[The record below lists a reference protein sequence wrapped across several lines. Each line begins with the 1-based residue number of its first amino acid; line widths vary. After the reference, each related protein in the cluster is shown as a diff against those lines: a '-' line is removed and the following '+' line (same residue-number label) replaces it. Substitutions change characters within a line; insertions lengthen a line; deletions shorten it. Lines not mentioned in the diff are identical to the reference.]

1 MRDFIITSLQTWD
14 IEIGSTIKNT
24 ALEISKQNR
33 VLYINTPMDIS
44 IRLRGNRQSPSYI
57 RRMAVIK
64 GETSPLRQ
72 INANMWVLDCPF
84 MLFSANF
91 LPAPLF
97 NIVNRKNN
105 ARIARWIV
113 EQAAALDFKN
123 YIHLIDTDIYRS
135 RYLKEYIHPSVSI
148 YYRRDYVIGEAYWR
162 RHGTRLE
169 PELAASADLVLANST
184 RFAAELQAYNPHTY
198 PIETGVNL
206 KLYNPAKKYETPGD
220 MQDIPRPIIG
230 YMGTINST
238 RLDGDLL
245 YQIISQRPDYSFVF
259 TGPEDDIFR
268 RNRIHSLKNA
278 YFTGQKK
285 VDELPAYIA
294 AYDVCIN
301 PQMVNEITDGNYPL
315 KIDEYL
321 AMGKPTVATSTHTM
335 RHIFAN
341 HTHLATTPEEWLSAI
356 DRAVTEADDEE
367 PLFNIVN
374 RKNNARI
381 ARWIVEQAAA
391 LDFKNYIHLID
402 TDIYR
407 SRYLKEYIHPSVS
420 IYYRRDY
427 VIGEAYW
434 RRHGTRLEPEL
445 AASAD
450 LVLANST
457 RFAAELQA
465 YNPHTYPIE
474 TGVNLKL
481 YNPAKKYETPGDMQ
495 DIPRP
500 IIGYMGTINS
510 TRLDGDLLYQI
521 ISQRPDYSFVFTGPE
536 DDIFRRN
543 RIHSLKNAYFT
554 GQKKVDELPAYIAAY
569 DVCIN
574 PQMVNEITD
583 GNYPLKIDE
592 YLAMGKPTV
601 ATSTHTMRH
610 IFANHTHLATTPEE
624 WLSAIDRAVTEA
636 DDEEL
641 AKQRIAF
648 AETHSWGHSVKKIYD
663 IIDNFLKEKAT

>member
-367 PLFNIVN
+367 
-374 RKNNARI
+374 
-381 ARWIVEQAAA
+381 
-391 LDFKNYIHLID
+391 
-402 TDIYR
+402 
-407 SRYLKEYIHPSVS
+407 
-420 IYYRRDY
+420 
-427 VIGEAYW
+427 
-434 RRHGTRLEPEL
+434 
-445 AASAD
+445 
-450 LVLANST
+450 
-457 RFAAELQA
+457 
-465 YNPHTYPIE
+465 
-474 TGVNLKL
+474 
-481 YNPAKKYETPGDMQ
+481 
-495 DIPRP
+495 
-500 IIGYMGTINS
+500 
-510 TRLDGDLLYQI
+510 
-521 ISQRPDYSFVFTGPE
+521 
-536 DDIFRRN
+536 
-543 RIHSLKNAYFT
+543 
-554 GQKKVDELPAYIAAY
+554 
-569 DVCIN
+569 
-574 PQMVNEITD
+574 
-583 GNYPLKIDE
+583 
-592 YLAMGKPTV
+592 
-601 ATSTHTMRH
+601 
-610 IFANHTHLATTPEE
+610 
-624 WLSAIDRAVTEA
+624 
-636 DDEEL
+636 L

-648 AETHSWGHSVKKIYD
+648 AETHSWGHSVKKIYE
-663 IIDNFLKEKAT
+663 IIDSFLKKKTT

>member
-367 PLFNIVN
+367 
-374 RKNNARI
+374 
-381 ARWIVEQAAA
+381 
-391 LDFKNYIHLID
+391 
-402 TDIYR
+402 
-407 SRYLKEYIHPSVS
+407 
-420 IYYRRDY
+420 
-427 VIGEAYW
+427 
-434 RRHGTRLEPEL
+434 
-445 AASAD
+445 
-450 LVLANST
+450 
-457 RFAAELQA
+457 
-465 YNPHTYPIE
+465 
-474 TGVNLKL
+474 
-481 YNPAKKYETPGDMQ
+481 
-495 DIPRP
+495 
-500 IIGYMGTINS
+500 
-510 TRLDGDLLYQI
+510 
-521 ISQRPDYSFVFTGPE
+521 
-536 DDIFRRN
+536 
-543 RIHSLKNAYFT
+543 
-554 GQKKVDELPAYIAAY
+554 
-569 DVCIN
+569 
-574 PQMVNEITD
+574 
-583 GNYPLKIDE
+583 
-592 YLAMGKPTV
+592 
-601 ATSTHTMRH
+601 
-610 IFANHTHLATTPEE
+610 
-624 WLSAIDRAVTEA
+624 
-636 DDEEL
+636 L

-648 AETHSWGHSVKKIYD
+648 AETHSWGHCVKRIYD

>member
-367 PLFNIVN
+367 
-374 RKNNARI
+374 
-381 ARWIVEQAAA
+381 
-391 LDFKNYIHLID
+391 
-402 TDIYR
+402 
-407 SRYLKEYIHPSVS
+407 
-420 IYYRRDY
+420 
-427 VIGEAYW
+427 
-434 RRHGTRLEPEL
+434 
-445 AASAD
+445 
-450 LVLANST
+450 
-457 RFAAELQA
+457 
-465 YNPHTYPIE
+465 
-474 TGVNLKL
+474 
-481 YNPAKKYETPGDMQ
+481 
-495 DIPRP
+495 
-500 IIGYMGTINS
+500 
-510 TRLDGDLLYQI
+510 
-521 ISQRPDYSFVFTGPE
+521 
-536 DDIFRRN
+536 
-543 RIHSLKNAYFT
+543 
-554 GQKKVDELPAYIAAY
+554 
-569 DVCIN
+569 
-574 PQMVNEITD
+574 
-583 GNYPLKIDE
+583 
-592 YLAMGKPTV
+592 
-601 ATSTHTMRH
+601 
-610 IFANHTHLATTPEE
+610 
-624 WLSAIDRAVTEA
+624 
-636 DDEEL
+636 L

-648 AETHSWGHSVKKIYD
+648 AETTAGGTV
-663 IIDNFLKEKAT
+663 

>member
-367 PLFNIVN
+367 
-374 RKNNARI
+374 
-381 ARWIVEQAAA
+381 
-391 LDFKNYIHLID
+391 
-402 TDIYR
+402 
-407 SRYLKEYIHPSVS
+407 
-420 IYYRRDY
+420 
-427 VIGEAYW
+427 
-434 RRHGTRLEPEL
+434 
-445 AASAD
+445 
-450 LVLANST
+450 
-457 RFAAELQA
+457 
-465 YNPHTYPIE
+465 
-474 TGVNLKL
+474 
-481 YNPAKKYETPGDMQ
+481 
-495 DIPRP
+495 
-500 IIGYMGTINS
+500 
-510 TRLDGDLLYQI
+510 
-521 ISQRPDYSFVFTGPE
+521 
-536 DDIFRRN
+536 
-543 RIHSLKNAYFT
+543 
-554 GQKKVDELPAYIAAY
+554 
-569 DVCIN
+569 
-574 PQMVNEITD
+574 
-583 GNYPLKIDE
+583 
-592 YLAMGKPTV
+592 
-601 ATSTHTMRH
+601 
-610 IFANHTHLATTPEE
+610 
-624 WLSAIDRAVTEA
+624 
-636 DDEEL
+636 L

-663 IIDNFLKEKAT
+663 MIDNFLKEKAT

>member
-367 PLFNIVN
+367 
-374 RKNNARI
+374 
-381 ARWIVEQAAA
+381 
-391 LDFKNYIHLID
+391 
-402 TDIYR
+402 
-407 SRYLKEYIHPSVS
+407 
-420 IYYRRDY
+420 
-427 VIGEAYW
+427 
-434 RRHGTRLEPEL
+434 
-445 AASAD
+445 
-450 LVLANST
+450 
-457 RFAAELQA
+457 
-465 YNPHTYPIE
+465 
-474 TGVNLKL
+474 
-481 YNPAKKYETPGDMQ
+481 
-495 DIPRP
+495 
-500 IIGYMGTINS
+500 
-510 TRLDGDLLYQI
+510 
-521 ISQRPDYSFVFTGPE
+521 
-536 DDIFRRN
+536 
-543 RIHSLKNAYFT
+543 
-554 GQKKVDELPAYIAAY
+554 
-569 DVCIN
+569 
-574 PQMVNEITD
+574 
-583 GNYPLKIDE
+583 
-592 YLAMGKPTV
+592 
-601 ATSTHTMRH
+601 
-610 IFANHTHLATTPEE
+610 
-624 WLSAIDRAVTEA
+624 
-636 DDEEL
+636 L

-648 AETHSWGHSVKKIYD
+648 AETHSWGPV
-663 IIDNFLKEKAT
+663 

>member
-113 EQAAALDFKN
+113 EQAAALGFKN

-135 RYLKEYIHPSVSI
+135 RYLKEYIHPAISI

-206 KLYNPAKKYETPGD
+206 TLYNPAKEYGTPD
-220 MQDIPRPIIG
+220 DVQNIPHPIIG

-238 RLDGDLL
+238 RLDGELL

-259 TGPEDDIFR
+259 TGPEDDGFR
-268 RNRIHSLKNA
+268 QHRIHSLKNA

-285 VDELPAYIA
+285 VDELPAYIT

-301 PQMVNEITDGNYPL
+301 PQMVNDITNGNYPL

-321 AMGKPTVATSTHTM
+321 AMGKPIVATSTHTM
-335 RHIFAN
+335 RDIFA
-341 HTHLATTPEEWLSAI
+341 A
-356 DRAVTEADDEE
+356 
-367 PLFNIVN
+367 
-374 RKNNARI
+374 
-381 ARWIVEQAAA
+381 
-391 LDFKNYIHLID
+391 
-402 TDIYR
+402 
-407 SRYLKEYIHPSVS
+407 
-420 IYYRRDY
+420 
-427 VIGEAYW
+427 
-434 RRHGTRLEPEL
+434 
-445 AASAD
+445 
-450 LVLANST
+450 
-457 RFAAELQA
+457 
-465 YNPHTYPIE
+465 HTY
-474 TGVNLKL
+474 
-481 YNPAKKYETPGDMQ
+481 
-495 DIPRP
+495 
-500 IIGYMGTINS
+500 
-510 TRLDGDLLYQI
+510 
-521 ISQRPDYSFVFTGPE
+521 
-536 DDIFRRN
+536 
-543 RIHSLKNAYFT
+543 
-554 GQKKVDELPAYIAAY
+554 LPA
-569 DVCIN
+569 N
-574 PQMVNEITD
+574 
-583 GNYPLKIDE
+583 KDE
-592 YLAMGKPTV
+592 YLQALDKALKEINDP
-601 ATSTHTMRH
+601 
-610 IFANHTHLATTPEE
+610 IKKEE
-624 WLSAIDRAVTEA
+624 
-636 DDEEL
+636 
-641 AKQRIAF
+641 RICF
-648 AETHSWGHSVKKIYD
+648 AETHSWGHSVQKIYN
-663 IIDNFLKEKAT
+663 IIEQFQKKTL

>member
-301 PQMVNEITDGNYPL
+301 PQMVND
-315 KIDEYL
+315 
-321 AMGKPTVATSTHTM
+321 
-335 RHIFAN
+335 
-341 HTHLATTPEEWLSAI
+341 
-356 DRAVTEADDEE
+356 
-367 PLFNIVN
+367 
-374 RKNNARI
+374 
-381 ARWIVEQAAA
+381 
-391 LDFKNYIHLID
+391 
-402 TDIYR
+402 
-407 SRYLKEYIHPSVS
+407 
-420 IYYRRDY
+420 
-427 VIGEAYW
+427 
-434 RRHGTRLEPEL
+434 
-445 AASAD
+445 
-450 LVLANST
+450 
-457 RFAAELQA
+457 
-465 YNPHTYPIE
+465 
-474 TGVNLKL
+474 
-481 YNPAKKYETPGDMQ
+481 
-495 DIPRP
+495 
-500 IIGYMGTINS
+500 
-510 TRLDGDLLYQI
+510 
-521 ISQRPDYSFVFTGPE
+521 
-536 DDIFRRN
+536 
-543 RIHSLKNAYFT
+543 
-554 GQKKVDELPAYIAAY
+554 
-569 DVCIN
+569 
-574 PQMVNEITD
+574 ITD

-648 AETHSWGHSVKKIYD
+648 AETHSWGHSVKKLYD
-663 IIDNFLKEKAT
+663 IIDIFLKEKAT

>member
-367 PLFNIVN
+367 
-374 RKNNARI
+374 
-381 ARWIVEQAAA
+381 
-391 LDFKNYIHLID
+391 
-402 TDIYR
+402 
-407 SRYLKEYIHPSVS
+407 
-420 IYYRRDY
+420 
-427 VIGEAYW
+427 
-434 RRHGTRLEPEL
+434 
-445 AASAD
+445 
-450 LVLANST
+450 
-457 RFAAELQA
+457 
-465 YNPHTYPIE
+465 
-474 TGVNLKL
+474 
-481 YNPAKKYETPGDMQ
+481 
-495 DIPRP
+495 
-500 IIGYMGTINS
+500 
-510 TRLDGDLLYQI
+510 
-521 ISQRPDYSFVFTGPE
+521 
-536 DDIFRRN
+536 
-543 RIHSLKNAYFT
+543 
-554 GQKKVDELPAYIAAY
+554 
-569 DVCIN
+569 
-574 PQMVNEITD
+574 
-583 GNYPLKIDE
+583 
-592 YLAMGKPTV
+592 
-601 ATSTHTMRH
+601 
-610 IFANHTHLATTPEE
+610 
-624 WLSAIDRAVTEA
+624 
-636 DDEEL
+636 L

-663 IIDNFLKEKAT
+663 IIDKFLKERTT

>member
-367 PLFNIVN
+367 
-374 RKNNARI
+374 
-381 ARWIVEQAAA
+381 
-391 LDFKNYIHLID
+391 
-402 TDIYR
+402 
-407 SRYLKEYIHPSVS
+407 
-420 IYYRRDY
+420 
-427 VIGEAYW
+427 
-434 RRHGTRLEPEL
+434 
-445 AASAD
+445 
-450 LVLANST
+450 
-457 RFAAELQA
+457 
-465 YNPHTYPIE
+465 
-474 TGVNLKL
+474 
-481 YNPAKKYETPGDMQ
+481 
-495 DIPRP
+495 
-500 IIGYMGTINS
+500 
-510 TRLDGDLLYQI
+510 
-521 ISQRPDYSFVFTGPE
+521 
-536 DDIFRRN
+536 
-543 RIHSLKNAYFT
+543 
-554 GQKKVDELPAYIAAY
+554 
-569 DVCIN
+569 
-574 PQMVNEITD
+574 
-583 GNYPLKIDE
+583 
-592 YLAMGKPTV
+592 
-601 ATSTHTMRH
+601 
-610 IFANHTHLATTPEE
+610 
-624 WLSAIDRAVTEA
+624 
-636 DDEEL
+636 L

-648 AETHSWGHSVKKIYD
+648 AETHSWGHSV
-663 IIDNFLKEKAT
+663 NTGS

>member
-367 PLFNIVN
+367 
-374 RKNNARI
+374 
-381 ARWIVEQAAA
+381 
-391 LDFKNYIHLID
+391 
-402 TDIYR
+402 
-407 SRYLKEYIHPSVS
+407 
-420 IYYRRDY
+420 
-427 VIGEAYW
+427 
-434 RRHGTRLEPEL
+434 
-445 AASAD
+445 
-450 LVLANST
+450 
-457 RFAAELQA
+457 
-465 YNPHTYPIE
+465 
-474 TGVNLKL
+474 
-481 YNPAKKYETPGDMQ
+481 
-495 DIPRP
+495 
-500 IIGYMGTINS
+500 
-510 TRLDGDLLYQI
+510 
-521 ISQRPDYSFVFTGPE
+521 
-536 DDIFRRN
+536 
-543 RIHSLKNAYFT
+543 
-554 GQKKVDELPAYIAAY
+554 
-569 DVCIN
+569 
-574 PQMVNEITD
+574 
-583 GNYPLKIDE
+583 
-592 YLAMGKPTV
+592 
-601 ATSTHTMRH
+601 
-610 IFANHTHLATTPEE
+610 
-624 WLSAIDRAVTEA
+624 
-636 DDEEL
+636 L

-648 AETHSWGHSVKKIYD
+648 AETHSWGTV
-663 IIDNFLKEKAT
+663 

>member
-367 PLFNIVN
+367 
-374 RKNNARI
+374 
-381 ARWIVEQAAA
+381 
-391 LDFKNYIHLID
+391 
-402 TDIYR
+402 
-407 SRYLKEYIHPSVS
+407 
-420 IYYRRDY
+420 
-427 VIGEAYW
+427 
-434 RRHGTRLEPEL
+434 
-445 AASAD
+445 
-450 LVLANST
+450 
-457 RFAAELQA
+457 
-465 YNPHTYPIE
+465 
-474 TGVNLKL
+474 
-481 YNPAKKYETPGDMQ
+481 
-495 DIPRP
+495 
-500 IIGYMGTINS
+500 
-510 TRLDGDLLYQI
+510 
-521 ISQRPDYSFVFTGPE
+521 
-536 DDIFRRN
+536 
-543 RIHSLKNAYFT
+543 
-554 GQKKVDELPAYIAAY
+554 
-569 DVCIN
+569 
-574 PQMVNEITD
+574 
-583 GNYPLKIDE
+583 
-592 YLAMGKPTV
+592 
-601 ATSTHTMRH
+601 
-610 IFANHTHLATTPEE
+610 
-624 WLSAIDRAVTEA
+624 
-636 DDEEL
+636 L

-648 AETHSWGHSVKKIYD
+648 AGRVDKHSSFCFV
-663 IIDNFLKEKAT
+663 FR

>member
-367 PLFNIVN
+367 
-374 RKNNARI
+374 
-381 ARWIVEQAAA
+381 
-391 LDFKNYIHLID
+391 
-402 TDIYR
+402 
-407 SRYLKEYIHPSVS
+407 
-420 IYYRRDY
+420 
-427 VIGEAYW
+427 
-434 RRHGTRLEPEL
+434 
-445 AASAD
+445 
-450 LVLANST
+450 
-457 RFAAELQA
+457 
-465 YNPHTYPIE
+465 
-474 TGVNLKL
+474 
-481 YNPAKKYETPGDMQ
+481 
-495 DIPRP
+495 
-500 IIGYMGTINS
+500 
-510 TRLDGDLLYQI
+510 
-521 ISQRPDYSFVFTGPE
+521 
-536 DDIFRRN
+536 
-543 RIHSLKNAYFT
+543 
-554 GQKKVDELPAYIAAY
+554 
-569 DVCIN
+569 
-574 PQMVNEITD
+574 
-583 GNYPLKIDE
+583 
-592 YLAMGKPTV
+592 
-601 ATSTHTMRH
+601 
-610 IFANHTHLATTPEE
+610 
-624 WLSAIDRAVTEA
+624 
-636 DDEEL
+636 L

-663 IIDNFLKEKAT
+663 INDNFLKEKAT

>member
-367 PLFNIVN
+367 
-374 RKNNARI
+374 
-381 ARWIVEQAAA
+381 
-391 LDFKNYIHLID
+391 
-402 TDIYR
+402 
-407 SRYLKEYIHPSVS
+407 
-420 IYYRRDY
+420 
-427 VIGEAYW
+427 
-434 RRHGTRLEPEL
+434 
-445 AASAD
+445 
-450 LVLANST
+450 
-457 RFAAELQA
+457 
-465 YNPHTYPIE
+465 
-474 TGVNLKL
+474 
-481 YNPAKKYETPGDMQ
+481 
-495 DIPRP
+495 
-500 IIGYMGTINS
+500 
-510 TRLDGDLLYQI
+510 
-521 ISQRPDYSFVFTGPE
+521 
-536 DDIFRRN
+536 
-543 RIHSLKNAYFT
+543 
-554 GQKKVDELPAYIAAY
+554 
-569 DVCIN
+569 
-574 PQMVNEITD
+574 
-583 GNYPLKIDE
+583 
-592 YLAMGKPTV
+592 
-601 ATSTHTMRH
+601 
-610 IFANHTHLATTPEE
+610 
-624 WLSAIDRAVTEA
+624 
-636 DDEEL
+636 L

-648 AETHSWGHSVKKIYD
+648 AETHSWWHSVKKIYD